1 MKYKLLLINPP
12 FTNYD
17 GIEGQGG
24 KTAPLN
30 LAYLAAYLR
39 QYEQEVEITIL
50 DGEALEMSY
59 DQIDEKIKE
68 IMPQFIALTFP
79 TPVYKQLKEI
89 TRRIKVINPAIK
101 IIVGGPHPTIAAE
114 ETMRGM
120 PAIDFC
126 VLGEGEVTFLE
137 LIRALISEQVDFG
150 VIKGIAYRDNAEIL
164 ITEPRPLIDN
174 LDTIPFPAR
183 DLLPVEKYYLPP
195 TRTTDSGQAINIISG
210 RGCPYRCGFC
220 MAESVWKRRYRTRSV
235 SNVLAEI
242 EECMKNYQ
250 ATSFNFHDELFTAN
264 KDRVKE
270 FCEEIIRRKL
280 DISWVVM
287 ARVDSVNNEMLKL
300 MRRAGCK
307 RIGFGFESG
316 SQRILDKMC
325 KGATLEQARIAVDLC
340 RKNDILVSGAFIIG
354 YIDEDPWTVN
364 QTIDFACSL
373 DLDTAAFFV
382 AIPYPGTPM
391 YEEAKARGYIRKDF
405 DWSDFCSVSNH
416 IPPMD
421 LPDLSSD
428 TLLKLKRKAFIKF
441 YLRPKYIIYRLKKI
455 KSLADLKD
463 ILLGLNIFKNVLK

>member
-39 QYEQEVEITIL
+39 QYEKDVEITIL
-50 DGEALEMSY
+50 DCEALEMSY
-59 DQIDEKIKE
+59 DQIDEKIKG
-68 IMPQFIALTFP
+68 IGPHFVALTFP

-89 TRRIKVINPAIK
+89 TRRIKAIDQNIK
-101 IIVGGPHPTIAAE
+101 IIVGGPHPTIAAQ
-114 ETMRGM
+114 ETMQDM
-120 PAIDFC
+120 PAIDFS

-137 LIRALISEQVDFG
+137 LIRALIAGQTYFKD
-150 VIKGIAYRDNAEIL
+150 IKGIAYRDNGAVL
-164 ITEPRPLIDN
+164 VTEYRPLIDN

-183 DLLPVEKYYLPP
+183 DLLPIEKYYLPP

-210 RGCPYRCGFC
+210 RGCPYCCTFC
-220 MAESVWKRRYRTRSV
+220 MAESVWKRKYRTRSV
-235 SNVLAEI
+235 DNVLGEI
-242 EECMKNYQ
+242 EECVRNYQ

-264 KDRVKE
+264 KERVRR

-287 ARVDSVNNEMLKL
+287 ARVDSVNDEILKL
-300 MRRAGCK
+300 MRQAGCK

-316 SQRILDKMC
+316 SQKILDKMR
-325 KGATLEQARIAVDLC
+325 KGATLEQARQAVALC

-354 YIDEDPWTVN
+354 YIDEDPETVN

-382 AIPYPGTPM
+382 AIPYPGTKL

-421 LPDLSSD
+421 LPGLSSD
-428 TLLKLKRKAFIKF
+428 TLLKLKRRAFIKF